1 MSKPKAQKDYPDF
14 CKEVDALS
22 ADQLK
27 ARIVGIQQALA
38 ESESCKES
46 DDELK
51 QARAKLSEL
60 NGPYQDVK
68 KAVKIKTSYLVEL
81 LAEKGKLQPY

>member
-1 MSKPKAQKDYPDF
+1 MKDKCQKDYPEF
-14 CKEVDALS
+14 CQEVDALG
-22 ADQLK
+22 ADALK
-27 ARIVGIQQALA
+27 ARIVSYQQSLA
-38 ESESCKES
+38 ESEACKEN

-51 QARAKLSEL
+51 QARAKVSEL

-81 LAEKGKLQPY
+81 LAEKGKE